1 MLNTRKFHP
10 LEGGVRHYAWGERSS
25 QGKTPFIAS
34 LLKREPGDEPWAEL
48 WLGAHPSLP
57 GLLVTEEGRV
67 PLDQAIAQASGQWL
81 GERTAA
87 VSGELPFLLKVLA
100 CSAPLSIQSHPD
112 ADSAVGLHAARPDL
126 YPDAHD
132 KTEIMIALEPFQ
144 ALAGFRGLCDIR
156 EDVEKVAAFQ
166 PWLALWHYGEP
177 TLRRLVESLFSLNVV
192 PLAAMLTQALQELQG
207 RPEEALSPADR
218 LFLSLSREYPGDR
231 GTLFAYLLNQVELAP
246 GQALFLAPNSPHAY
260 QRGAGIECMTNS
272 DNVIRA
278 GLTPKAVD
286 VPTLLKTVD
295 FDATG
300 YRTVTP
306 KVSSQPQGGGR
317 SLLYD
322 APTRKF
328 RLTFYED
335 APCLLQEHPDAL
347 GIFLVVRGEALLQE
361 GEGEARRLAPAGS
374 AWVRPAALR
383 EGAVLPAAPGTLVVW
398 AQSAF

>member
-1 MLNTRKFHP
+1 MLNTKTFYP
-10 LEGGVRHYAWGERSS
+10 LTGGVRHYAWGECAS
-25 QGKTPFIAS
+25 QGKTPFIAD
-34 LLKREPGDEPWAEL
+34 LLKQEPGEEPWAEL

-57 GLLVTEEGRV
+57 GLLDTPEGTL
-67 PLDQAIAQASGQWL
+67 PLNQAIAQAPKAWL
-81 GERTAA
+81 GERSVA
-87 VSGELPFLLKVLA
+87 VSEELPFLLKVLT

-112 ADSAVGLHAARPDL
+112 AQSAVRLHAARPDL

-144 ALAGFRGLCDIR
+144 ALAGFRGLSDIR
-156 EDVEKVAAFQ
+156 GDLEKVEAFQ
-166 PWLALWHYGEP
+166 PWLALWRYGEP

-192 PLAAMLTQALQELQG
+192 PLAAMLTQALQELQE
-207 RPEEALSPADR
+207 RQEEALSAADR

-231 GTLFAYLLNQVELAP
+231 GTLFAYLLNRVDLAP

-286 VPTLLKTVD
+286 VPTLLQTVD

-300 YRTVTP
+300 YRMVTP
-306 KVSSQPQGGGR
+306 RETSVQGGR
-317 SLLYD
+317 IREYP
-322 APTRKF
+322 APTPKF
-328 RLTFYED
+328 RLFFHED
-335 APCLLQEHPDAL
+335 APCRLESHPDAL
-347 GIFLVVRGEALLQE
+347 GVFLVVRGDAVLKDGQ
-361 GEGEARRLAPAGS
+361 GRSIPAPAGT
-374 AWVRPAALR
+374 AWVRPADLQA
-383 EGAVLPAAPGTLVVW
+383 GAILPAAPGTLVVW